1 MTKILIVDDHKM
13 LRGILRTLLNAEP
26 GLEVVGDAND
36 GRTGLRIAEEHQPDI
51 AICDLRMDGM
61 DGIELTRELQALSP
75 PIRVIIL
82 TMYGDPVYVTQAL
95 EAGASAY
102 ILKGTDISELI
113 QAIHEVNSGHRYLSP
128 SLPGQESNQ

>member
-1 MTKILIVDDHKM
+1 M
-13 LRGILRTLLNAEP
+13 RTLLNAEP

-82 TMYGDPVYVTQAL
+82 TMYADPMYVTQAL

-113 QAIHEVNSGHRYLSP
+113 QAIHEVTSGHRYLSP
-128 SLPGQESNQ
+128 SLPTQESNQ